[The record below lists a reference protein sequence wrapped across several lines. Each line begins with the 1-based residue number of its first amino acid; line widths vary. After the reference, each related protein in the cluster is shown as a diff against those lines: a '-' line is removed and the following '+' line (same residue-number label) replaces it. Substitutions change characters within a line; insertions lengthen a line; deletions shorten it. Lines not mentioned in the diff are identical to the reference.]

1 MESEKLCFQWNDFQ
15 TNLNTA
21 FKNLREDNDF
31 NDVTLACEDGL
42 QVEAHKVVLA
52 AASPVFQ
59 NLLRKNKHTHPLIYM
74 RGMKSGDL
82 LGIIDFM
89 YGGEA
94 NVFQEHLDSF
104 LAIAEELQLT
114 GLTVKSEDQGKRHQE
129 TFPTSNPD
137 LSVRVANVTKDRN
150 CRVEKATKYPPTI
163 DSNPPERAVTIK
175 GEFSENV
182 SQLDVQIESMM
193 EMSQNLISQGTHR
206 AHVCKTCGKEGMR
219 NDIRKHIE
227 GNHFKGLSFPCN
239 LCGKTSKSRNALSNH
254 KHRSH

>member
-82 LGIIDFM
+82 LGINLVWFCFFI
-89 YGGEA
+89 G
-94 NVFQEHLDSF
+94 F
-104 LAIAEELQLT
+104 LGIINSL
-114 GLTVKSEDQGKRHQE
+114 
-129 TFPTSNPD
+129 
-137 LSVRVANVTKDRN
+137 LS
-150 CRVEKATKYPPTI
+150 
-163 DSNPPERAVTIK
+163 
-175 GEFSENV
+175 
-182 SQLDVQIESMM
+182 
-193 EMSQNLISQGTHR
+193 
-206 AHVCKTCGKEGMR
+206 
-219 NDIRKHIE
+219 
-227 GNHFKGLSFPCN
+227 
-239 LCGKTSKSRNALSNH
+239 
-254 KHRSH
+254 

>member
-74 RGMKSGDL
+74 RGMKSRDL

-163 DSNPPERAVTIK
+163 DSNPTERAVTIK